1 MSSERF
7 LRAVEF
13 VLANEG
19 GDSCDSRDRGG
30 RTRFGIT
37 EQSAAR
43 HRLDVRR
50 LTLNQ
55 ARMIY
60 FMDYWDHA
68 FDLITDEVLARRY
81 STSA

>member
-37 EQSAAR
+37 EKTAAR

-60 FMDYWDHA
+60 FLDYWDHA
-68 FDLITDEVLARRY
+68 FDLITDEALARRY